1 MVLLHLQMVKLN
13 VLLNSIGLMQLTHIM
28 AQNGRLVRLKNKQV
42 YCNKGHAILG
52 LYGIFHI
59 YSINKVFL

>member
-1 MVLLHLQMVKLN
+1 MQMVLLMVMELD
-13 VLLNSIGLMQLTHIM
+13 VLLNLVGLMHRTHIM